1 MSLPRPSAPRTLRR
15 LAVVGAALAA
25 LLIAGTGIASAH
37 VTVSSPQATAG
48 GFGIVVF
55 NVPNESDTA
64 ITTRLRI
71 QMPPKTP
78 FSQVLVQPVPG
89 WTITTTTENL
99 STPIKTDDGDTV
111 TTAIS
116 VVDFQA
122 AAGAGIPPGQFQQ
135 FSLSV
140 GPFPDAKSVTFSA
153 VQTYSD
159 GTEVAWIDPTVEGQ
173 PEPQHPAPTLS
184 LTADSGSAA
193 SSSPDS
199 TASTADTTSSSDSS
213 GSGSDGLPLF
223 LSIAA
228 LVLGLA
234 GVVLGWRAGRRTV
247 NQ

>member
-1 MSLPRPSAPRTLRR
+1 MSLPRPSFRR
-15 LAVVGAALAA
+15 LAVVGAAFCA
-25 LLIAGTGIASAH
+25 LIVAGTGIASAH
-37 VTVSSPQATAG
+37 VEVSSPDAKAG
-48 GFGIVVF
+48 GFGTVVF

-64 ITTRLRI
+64 TTVRLRI

-78 FSQVLVQPVPG
+78 FSQVLAQPVPG

-111 TTAIS
+111 TSAVS

-122 AAGAGIPPGQFQQ
+122 AAGGGIAPGQFQQ
-135 FSLSV
+135 FTLSV
-140 GPFPDAKSVTFSA
+140 GPFPDAKSVSFSA
-153 VQTYSD
+153 VQSYSD
-159 GTEVAWIDPTVEGQ
+159 GTQVAWIDPTVEGQ

-184 LTADSGSAA
+184 LAAGSDASSSAPAASSDGSAA
-193 SSSPDS
+193 
-199 TASTADTTSSSDSS
+199 TSSSGG

-247 NQ
+247 NP

>member
-1 MSLPRPSAPRTLRR
+1 
-15 LAVVGAALAA
+15 VGAALVAVV
-25 LLIAGTGIASAH
+25 LAGTGVASAH
-37 VTVSSPQATAG
+37 VSVSSPDAKAG
-48 GFGIVVF
+48 GFGTVVF
-55 NVPNESDTA
+55 TVPNESDTA
-64 ITTRLRI
+64 TTFRLRI

-78 FSQVLVQPVPG
+78 FASVLAQPVPG

-99 STPIKTDDGDTV
+99 ASPLTTDDGDKV
-111 TTAIS
+111 TSAVS

-122 AAGAGIPPGQFQQ
+122 AAGAGIAPGQFQQ
-135 FSLSV
+135 FSLSL
-140 GPFPDAKSVTFSA
+140 GQLPDAKSVTFSA

-159 GTEVAWIDPTVEGQ
+159 GTEVAWIDPAVEGQ

-184 LTADSGSAA
+184 LDAASTSSSGSAA
-193 SSSPDS
+193 PS
-199 TASTADTTSSSDSS
+199 ADTTSSSDS

-247 NQ
+247 NS

>member
-1 MSLPRPSAPRTLRR
+1 MNWRTVSLSRPSARRAVRR
-15 LAVVGAALAA
+15 LAVVGAALAT

-37 VTVSSPQATAG
+37 VEVSSPDAGAG
-48 GFGIVVF
+48 GFGTVVF
-55 NVPNESDTA
+55 NVPNETA
-64 ITTRLRI
+64 TANTTRLRL

-89 WTITTTTENL
+89 WTVTTTTENL
-99 STPIKTDDGDTV
+99 STPIKNDDGNEI

-122 AAGAGIPPGQFQQ
+122 TAGGGIPPGQFQQ

-140 GPFPDAKSVTFSA
+140 GPFPDAKSVSFSA

-159 GTEVAWIDPTVEGQ
+159 GTEVAWIDPTIAGQ
-173 PEPQHPAPTLS
+173 AEPQHPAPTLS
-184 LTADSGSAA
+184 LAGKSDTSSSATAAPTQA
-193 SSSPDS
+193 SSS
-199 TASTADTTSSSDSS
+199 S
-213 GSGSDGLPLF
+213 GGGSNDGLPLF

-234 GVVLGWRAGRRTV
+234 GVVLGWRAQRRTV
-247 NQ
+247 NS